1 MRREVWILA
10 ASLFAASPA
19 FAQADP
25 DQPATPTTGGD
36 DANGA
41 GSGAPSTAAPAAMAA
56 GTLGGAPIIDRP
68 LTLNAG
74 KVGAYA
80 DLDILRTSVETVT
93 VVNGTATTTSASNTG
108 LGLHLG
114 AGYGVNNDL
123 TVGLEYAFSLANDF
137 EIKGPL
143 SLYGSYSLFHKD
155 KLTVG
160 VSGVLIFDFDGE
172 SVDTMGNVS
181 STVDVSL
188 SLGAGVRYAITPS
201 IAIYTGN
208 GQEYG
213 PSGDA
218 GLVAPGILGSQ
229 LLLGFNN
236 GAPIVFSVPVGVAWQ
251 ATPQVYAFAQT
262 ELFDVVHVSETV
274 GNTTVSNTA
283 SNFLFAD
290 YIPLEIGGFYT
301 VNHNLDLGA
310 ALNFGDLENGVD
322 ALAFTLAARYYN

>member
-1 MRREVWILA
+1 MRREAWILV
-10 ASLFAASPA
+10 ASLFAAGNA

-25 DQPATPTTGGD
+25 DQPLPAANGGD
-36 DANGA
+36 DANG
-41 GSGAPSTAAPAAMAA
+41 SGASSMAAPGAGTAAAM
-56 GTLGGAPIIDRP
+56 GLGGTPIIDRP

-74 KVGAYA
+74 KIGAYA
-80 DLDILRTSVETVT
+80 DLDILRTSVTTVT
-93 VVNGTATTTSASNTG
+93 VVNGVAQSTSESNTG

-143 SLYGSYSLFHKD
+143 SLYGSYSVFHKD

-160 VSGVLIFDFDGE
+160 VSAALIFDFDGE
-172 SVDTMGNVS
+172 SVDSMGNVS

-188 SLGAGVRYAITPS
+188 SLGAGARYAITPS

-208 GQEYG
+208 GNDYG
-213 PSGDA
+213 STGDI

-236 GAPIVFSVPVGVAWQ
+236 GAPIVFTLPVGVAWQ

-262 ELFDVVHVSETV
+262 EIFDVVHVSETV
-274 GNTTVSNTA
+274 GNTTASATN
-283 SNFLFAD
+283 SNFLFAN

-301 VNHNLDLGA
+301 VNHNLDIGA

-322 ALAFTLAARYYN
+322 ALAFTIAARYYN

>member
-1 MRREVWILA
+1 MRREVWIVV

-25 DQPATPTTGGD
+25 DQPATPSTGGD
-36 DANGA
+36 DAN
-41 GSGAPSTAAPAAMAA
+41 GSGAPSTAAPGATAAVGA
-56 GTLGGAPIIDRP
+56 LGGTPIIDRP

-74 KVGAYA
+74 KIGAYA
-80 DLDILRTSVETVT
+80 DLDILRTTVDTVT
-93 VVNGTATTTSASNTG
+93 VVNGTPMTTTASNTA

-172 SVDTMGNVS
+172 SVDSMGNVS

-188 SLGAGVRYAITPS
+188 SLGAGVRYANTPS
-201 IAIYTGN
+201 IALYTGN

-213 PSGDA
+213 PSGDV

-236 GAPIVFSVPVGVAWQ
+236 GAPIVFSVPIGVAWQ
-251 ATPQVYAFAQT
+251 ATPQIYAFAQT
-262 ELFDVVHVSETV
+262 ELFDVVHVSVTEGT
-274 GNTTVSNTA
+274 TTVSNTS

-301 VNHNLDLGA
+301 VNHNLDVGA
-310 ALNFGDLENGVD
+310 ALNFGDLKNGVD
-322 ALAFTLAARYYN
+322 ALAFSLAARYYN